1 MISEKALRVLA
12 QNGVTGFEVKAADVA
27 FASRSMGTPPR
38 LFELIVTGWG
48 GIAAPASGL
57 RTTLFCPSCR
67 RRVYEVAQPSR
78 IIDPSEW
85 DGSDLFVV
93 WPLPRFRFCTARVA
107 RILQENRLS
116 GVDLIPAADIP
127 LHSGSKL
134 VPGPLTQ
141 HMPQARAL
149 EIAKRFDVL

>member
-1 MISEKALRVLA
+1 LISEKALRVLA

-107 RILQENRLS
+107 RILQDNRLS